1 MHNKAFGGKNKV
13 RIGIIGPTEREIMPF
28 VNKIDSRET
37 IRHAKIDFYSGK
49 FENVDVVAAFS
60 GVCKVNAAIATQ
72 IMIDRFDVTHII
84 LTGVAGALDES
95 LQIGDTVIANEIAY
109 HDVAR
114 EILTEYH
121 PWMEDIYFKS
131 DMKMLNDASL
141 IAGSL
146 NLKNKCFI
154 GRIITG
160 EAFIT
165 ENERYKLIQD
175 FEPLCADMESA
186 GVAHVCYA
194 NNVPFLVIRSI
205 SDFANEDG
213 PESFENNIGNVSF
226 NSLHIVE
233 ELIKEYA

>member
-1 MHNKAFGGKNKV
+1 M

-28 VNKIDSRET
+28 VTKIEGKEMS
-37 IRHAKIDFYSGK
+37 RHAKINYYSGK
-49 FENVDVVAAFS
+49 YEGVDVVAAFS

-72 IMIDRFDVTHII
+72 IMIDRFGATHII

-95 LQIGDTVIANEIAY
+95 LQVGDTVIANEIAY

-121 PWMEDIYFKS
+121 PWMEDIYFKP
-131 DMKMLNDASL
+131 DKKMAYDASS
-141 IAGSL
+141 IAESL
-146 NLKNKCFI
+146 ETKNRCFS

-165 ENERYKLIQD
+165 VNERHRLIES
-175 FEPLCADMESA
+175 FKPLCVDMESA

-194 NNVPFLVIRSI
+194 NDVPFLVIRSI

-213 PESFENNIGNVSF
+213 PESFENNMETASL

-233 ELIKEYA
+233 ELVKSYL